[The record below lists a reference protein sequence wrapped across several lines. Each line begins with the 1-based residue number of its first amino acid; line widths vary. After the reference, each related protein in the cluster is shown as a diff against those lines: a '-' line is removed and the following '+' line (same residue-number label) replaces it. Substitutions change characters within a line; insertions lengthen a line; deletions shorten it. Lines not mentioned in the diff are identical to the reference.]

1 MRSSIVFSA
10 TFAAVAVAFPISLEG
25 LTNGLFRR
33 SLESTITKRQYSC
46 ETVYTIVGDT
56 ISKVKMIGS
65 CKGVHHMKVGQSAS
79 LLAGYSGAQAAAPSP
94 AAPAPSPAAPA
105 PSPAAPAPV
114 ASSPPSSFVSGN
126 GFMDVNSF
134 KDSVL
139 KAHNDARAKFGNVPA
154 LTWSNSLAS
163 FAEDTLDSCEFKH
176 STPEQL
182 GSVPAGE
189 NIAENSGATTPADM
203 VTNMWV
209 SEFKDYNFGSGDF
222 GETTGHFTQVVWKTT
237 TEVGCAVKTSCKD
250 QYGGTFEYIKCDYSP
265 PGNYLGQ
272 FQQNVLA
279 PSS

>member
-1 MRSSIVFSA
+1 MRYSIMFSA
-10 TFAAVAVAFPISLEG
+10 TFAAVAVAFPISLDG

-33 SLESTITKRQYSC
+33 DLETTISKRQVSC

-65 CKGVHHMKVGQSAS
+65 CKGVHHMKVGQPAS
-79 LLAGYSGAQAAAPSP
+79 LLAGFS
-94 AAPAPSPAAPA
+94 AAPAPSPVAGEAAAAAAPTPAA
-105 PSPAAPAPV
+105 PVSSPAADTG
-114 ASSPPSSFVSGN
+114 ASTPSAD

-139 KAHNDARAKFGNVPA
+139 KAHNDARARFGNVPA
-154 LTWSNSLAS
+154 LTWSNSLAT
-163 FAEDTLDSCEFKH
+163 FAQDTLDSCTFQH

-189 NIAENSGATTPADM
+189 NIAENSGSTTPADM
-203 VTNMWV
+203 VTDMWV
-209 SEFKDYNFGSGDF
+209 SEYKDYNFQSGGF
-222 GETTGHFTQVVWKTT
+222 GEGTGHFTQVVWKGTT
-237 TEVGCAVKTSCKD
+237 QVGCAVKTSCKD

-265 PGNYLGQ
+265 PGNYLGE